1 MTQSDVKPDSY
12 YRGARSEMLRYIPE
26 GIETVLEIGCAAG
39 GFGSQLK
46 QRGVREVWGVEVV
59 ESAAQ
64 QAQNVLD
71 KVLVGD
77 IADLMDEL
85 PANYFDIVVC
95 NDVLEHMVDPFTVLA
110 RIKSKLKR
118 RGMVVC
124 SIPNIRYYHTFRELA
139 LHKTWEYEESGI
151 LDRTHLRFF
160 TVKSIRNMYERL
172 GFEVVRHEG
181 NNPMRD
187 RPMSYRLA
195 NLLLRGKISDMQ
207 YEQFVTWA
215 RPITTTPSDPT

>member
-1 MTQSDVKPDSY
+1 LCGRRLRLAAQAKGRSRSLGR
-12 YRGARSEMLRYIPE
+12 RGI
-26 GIETVLEIGCAAG
+26 
-39 GFGSQLK
+39 
-46 QRGVREVWGVEVV
+46 

-118 RGMVVC
+118 RGMVVS

-181 NNPMRD
+181 NTRC
-187 RPMSYRLA
+187 
-195 NLLLRGKISDMQ
+195 
-207 YEQFVTWA
+207 VTGQ
-215 RPITTTPSDPT
+215 